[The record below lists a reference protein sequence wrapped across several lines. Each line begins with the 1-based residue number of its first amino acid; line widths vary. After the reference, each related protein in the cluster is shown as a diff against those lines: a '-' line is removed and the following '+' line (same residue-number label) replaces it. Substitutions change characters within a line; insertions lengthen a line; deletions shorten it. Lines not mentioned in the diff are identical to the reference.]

1 MSAALDHARRRAR
14 QIAAIAL
21 VVPLGFLARQPSLPA
36 AERAELA
43 ARFRFERTEL
53 PDLPGATY
61 RSSRPVHPSLA
72 RIAGW
77 INTLGGAVALNDL
90 DRDGLPNDVCWVE
103 TRSDRVLVA
112 PVPGT
117 GDRYAPFALDP
128 SPLAY
133 DPATTAPMGCVPC
146 DMNEDGLVDL
156 LVYYWGRPPIAFLC
170 VEDPA
175 SRRPIALSTRS
186 YVPVE
191 VDDPS
196 QRWYTNAAT
205 FADVDGDGHADLILG
220 NYFQDGARILDA
232 NASGTE
238 EMQDSMTRAL
248 NGGRNRLLLWAG
260 AETGSSPSVRFVEA
274 RGAFDDAVAYGWT
287 LAAGAA
293 DLDGDLLPEIY
304 FANDF
309 GSDRLLHNRS
319 TPGHPVLAVLSGARG
334 FTTPASKVLGHD
346 SFKGMGVD
354 FGDLN
359 GDGIPDI
366 YVSNIT
372 TEYGLQESQFAWV
385 STGEI
390 GAMAKGIAP
399 YVDASEELGLSRS
412 GWAWDSRL
420 ADFDNDGVP
429 EAMQALGFL
438 KGKVDRW
445 PELHEIAMGN
455 DQLLRH
461 PSSWHQFLPG
471 DDLSGR
477 TPSPFFV
484 RASDGRYYDLARDV
498 GLGDPHVSRGIAL
511 ADVDGDGRID
521 FAVGNQWEASAFY
534 RNRSPHAGAFLGL
547 HLLLPVGTDGCERTL
562 VAEGHPGAGLR
573 GRAAIGA
580 RAIVHLPDGRR
591 ILGAVDGGSGH
602 SGKRSH
608 EVLLGLGTV
617 PPETRLDVDVAWRD
631 ANGSVHRETFA
642 LMPGWHTLVL
652 ASPRSSG

>member
-1 MSAALDHARRRAR
+1 MPAAPGPVRRRAR

-21 VVPLGFLARQPSLPA
+21 VLPLGLLARRPALPA
-36 AERAELA
+36 AERARLA

-53 PDLPGATY
+53 PDLPGSTY
-61 RSSRPVHPSLA
+61 RVSRPVHPSLA

-103 TRSDRVLVA
+103 TRSDRVVVA

-117 GDRYAPFALDP
+117 GERYPPFALDP
-128 SPLAY
+128 SPLAV

-170 VEDPA
+170 VEDAA
-175 SRRPIALSTRS
+175 SPRPFALSARS
-186 YVPVE
+186 YAAVE
-191 VDDPS
+191 IDDPS

-232 NASGTE
+232 NAGGTE

-248 NGGRNRLLLWAG
+248 NGGRDRILLWAG
-260 AETGSSPSVRFVEA
+260 ASPGPSPSVRFVEA
-274 RGAFDDAVAYGWT
+274 RGVLDDSVALGWT
-287 LAAGAA
+287 LAIGAA

-309 GSDRLLHNRS
+309 GPDRLLHNRS
-319 TPGHPVLAVLSGARG
+319 TPGRPAFAVLSGERG

-385 STGEI
+385 STGDA
-390 GAMAKGIAP
+390 GAMAKGVAP

-412 GWAWDSRL
+412 GWAWDARL
-420 ADFDNDGVP
+420 ADFDDDGVP

-438 KGKVDRW
+438 KGSVDRW

-461 PSSWHQFLPG
+461 PSSWHRFAEG

-484 RASDGRYYDLARDV
+484 RAGDGRYYDLAREI

-511 ADVDGDGRID
+511 ADVDGDGRLD
-521 FAVGNQWEASAFY
+521 FAVGNQWEPSAFY
-534 RNRSPHAGAFLGL
+534 RNRAPRPGRFLGL
-547 HLLLPVGTDGCERTL
+547 HLLLPVGAGAVERTL
-562 VAEGHPGAGLR
+562 VADGHPGPGSR

-580 RAIVHLPDGRR
+580 RAAVRLPDGRR
-591 ILGAVDGGSGH
+591 IAGAVDGGSGH

-608 EVLLGLGTV
+608 EVLLGLDAF
-617 PPETRLDVDVAWRD
+617 PPDRPLDVDVAWRD
-631 ANGSVHRETFA
+631 VRGSVHRETFA
-642 LMPGWHTLVL
+642 LKPGWHTLVL